1 MMPFMKAIW
10 VLLGKIDIHIK
21 LLENTKLTR
30 YLSKSKSEKKM
41 LLRKYTHTKHVK
53 QMKESDQ

>member
-30 YLSKSKSEKKM
+30 YLPKSKSETKM
-41 LLRKYTHTKHVK
+41 QPQKYTHIKYVK
-53 QMKESDQ
+53 QMKESDR